1 MGKSS
6 QDPLPSGKRRLKGD
20 IRLKS
25 KLLVLAAVILFV
37 WFFGKNIAGS
47 AKQIGDSAGQQV
59 ASSSQDSAVSGQQ
72 EEANFLS
79 GPLAS
84 LEQILFN
91 SAQGAIDLSADDATE
106 NADLVFFQEN
116 SLVGVTSPNPS
127 DGSAFNRFSKE
138 LKTYVVQLGDN
149 PEIIGAKFGIS
160 ADTILWTNNL
170 KDGDLIH
177 PGDKLIIL
185 PINGIRVKISAKDTI
200 SSLAKKYQGK
210 ADEIIA
216 FNELPDSGVLKAGD
230 YIIIPGGEPAATVS
244 PKSSSPKVSAPKYA
258 SSTKKASSWLIFPTT
273 GYDWGIIHS
282 YNGVD
287 VANTC
292 GTPIYAAAAGRVI
305 LADASGWNG
314 GYGKYIKI
322 QHSNGVVTLYGHA
335 TQLLVSQGE
344 QVAQGQLIAY
354 MGTTG
359 NSTGCHL
366 HFEVRGAS
374 NPLAGGVRVVK

>member
-6 QDPLPSGKRRLKGD
+6 QDPLPSRKRRLKGD
-20 IRLKS
+20 IRFKN

-37 WFFGKNIAGS
+37 WFFGKHITGS
-47 AKQIGDSAGQQV
+47 AKQTGDSPGQQAV
-59 ASSSQDSAVSGQQ
+59 DGFQDKSVSGQA
-72 EEANFLS
+72 ESNFLS

-91 SAQGAIDLSADDATE
+91 AAYGAVDLSTDDSAE
-106 NADLVFFQEN
+106 NQDFAIFQEN
-116 SLVGVTSPNPS
+116 SLVGATSPSPS
-127 DGSAFNRFSKE
+127 DGSTFNRFSKE
-138 LKTYVVQLGDN
+138 LKIYVVEDGDN

-160 ADTILWTNNL
+160 ADTILWANNM

-177 PGDKLIIL
+177 PGDKLTIL
-185 PINGIRVKISAKDTI
+185 PINGIRVKISANDTI
-200 SSLAKKYQGK
+200 ASLAKKYQGK
-210 ADEIIA
+210 TDEIIA
-216 FNELPDSGVLKAGD
+216 FNELPDGGMLKAGD
-230 YIIIPGGEPAATVS
+230 YVIIPGGEPAATAS
-244 PKSSSPKVSAPKYA
+244 LKSSSPKVSVPKYA
-258 SSTKKASSWLIFPTT
+258 SSAKKASSWLIFPTA
-273 GYDWGIIHS
+273 GYDWGKIHS

-287 VANTC
+287 IANTC

-322 QHSNGVVTLYGHA
+322 QHSNGVITLYGHA

-374 NPLAGGVRVVK
+374 NPLAGGVRAVK

>member
-20 IRLKS
+20 IRSKG
-25 KLLVLAAVILFV
+25 KLLILAAVILFV
-37 WFFGKNIAGS
+37 WFSGKNIAGS
-47 AKQIGDSAGQQV
+47 AKQAGNSAGQQAV
-59 ASSSQDSAVSGQQ
+59 NGFQDNAASGQA
-72 EEANFLS
+72 EANFLS

-91 SAQGAIDLSADDATE
+91 SAQGAVDLSADDEAE
-106 NADLVFFQEN
+106 NNDVVFFQEN
-116 SLVGVTSPNPS
+116 SLVGTTSPSPS
-127 DGSAFNRFSKE
+127 DGSAFNSFSKE

-149 PEIIGAKFGIS
+149 PEIIGVKFGVS
-160 ADTILWTNNL
+160 ADTILWANNL

-177 PGDKLIIL
+177 PGDKLTIL
-185 PINGIRVKISAKDTI
+185 PINGIRIKVAFKDTI
-200 SSLAKKYQGK
+200 ASLAKKYQGK

-216 FNELPDSGVLKAGD
+216 FNDLPDEGALKIGE
-230 YIIIPGGEPAATVS
+230 YIIIPGGEPVTAVS
-244 PKSSSPKVSAPKYA
+244 PKSSSPKASAPKYA
-258 SSTKKASSWLIFPTT
+258 SSTIKASSWLIFPTT
-273 GYDWGIIHS
+273 GYDWGKIHS

-287 VANTC
+287 VASAC

-305 LADASGWNG
+305 LSDASGWNG

-322 QHSNGVVTLYGHA
+322 QHTNGVITLYGHA
-335 TQLLVSQGE
+335 SQLLAVQGE

-359 NSTGCHL
+359 RSTGCHL
-366 HFEVRGAS
+366 HFEVRGAA
-374 NPLAGGVRVVK
+374 NPLAGGVRVIK